1 MERTKLYWIL
11 GFVGVLL
18 SMTGD
23 LLLGAH
29 VHPDAPDAYTR
40 LMLGCSQVPHHFIAL
55 GLFVGA
61 IGIPMQY
68 FGYESVLSIVRSRGC
83 CATLC
88 RLIHWGNV
96 AIAFWGASV
105 HILCSLLMLMMK
117 LYPISPEMLVGTD
130 MSDMLA
136 SLPPALVDFT
146 LYYLMP
152 ITAVMLLL
160 YYVMAVSLFI
170 AIVSGKTQLPR
181 WACLFN
187 PMLVEVLINFMPNVN
202 NAFVNGMLMSNMALG
217 GLVTFTGILLTYRYA
232 CRGNKSINR

>member
-1 MERTKLYWIL
+1 
-11 GFVGVLL
+11 GVLL

-40 LMLGCSQVPHHFIAL
+40 LMRGCSQVPHHFIAL

-68 FGYESVLSIVRSRGC
+68 FGYENVLSIVRSRGC

-130 MSDMLA
+130 MSDMLVL
-136 SLPPALVDFT
+136 LPPALVDFT

-187 PMLVEVLINFMPNVN
+187 PMFVEVLINFMPNVN

-217 GLVTFTGILLTYRYA
+217 GLITFTGILLTYRYVS
-232 CRGNKSINR
+232 RGNKSVNS

>member
-68 FGYESVLSIVRSRGC
+68 FGYENVLSIVRSRGC

-130 MSDMLA
+130 MSDMLVL
-136 SLPPALVDFT
+136 LPPALVDFT

-187 PMLVEVLINFMPNVN
+187 PMFVEVLINFMPNVN

-217 GLVTFTGILLTYRYA
+217 GLITFTGILLTYRYVS
-232 CRGNKSINR
+232 RGNKSVNS

>member
-29 VHPDAPDAYTR
+29 VHPDAADAYTR
-40 LMLGCSQVPHHFIAL
+40 LMLGCSQVPHHFVAL

-68 FGYESVLSIVRSRGC
+68 FGYESVLSVVRSSGR

-88 RLIHWGNV
+88 RLIHWGNIS
-96 AIAFWGASV
+96 IAFWGASV
-105 HILCSLLMLMMK
+105 HILCSILMLMMK
-117 LYPISPEMLVGTD
+117 LYPILPEMLVGSNMTD
-130 MSDMLA
+130 ILG

-152 ITAVMLLL
+152 ITAVMLLF
-160 YYVMAVSLFI
+160 YYLMAVSLFL
-170 AIVSGKTQLPR
+170 AIVLGKTSLPR

-187 PMLVEVLINFMPNVN
+187 PMLVEVLMNCLPNVN
-202 NAFVNGMLMSNMALG
+202 NAFVNGLLMSNMALG
-217 GLVTFTGILLTYRYA
+217 GLITFTGILLTHRLA
-232 CRGNKSINR
+232 GRSNTCAHS

>member
-1 MERTKLYWIL
+1 M

>member
-1 MERTKLYWIL
+1 MNRTKLYWIL

-23 LLLGAH
+23 LLLGVH

-40 LMLGCSQVPHHFIAL
+40 LMLGCSQVPHLFIAL
-55 GLFVGA
+55 GLSVGA

-68 FGYESVLSIVRSRGC
+68 FGYESGLNSVRSTGR

-117 LYPISPEMLVGTD
+117 LFPIAPEMLVGGSMTD
-130 MSDMLA
+130 MLG

-152 ITAVMLLL
+152 ITVVMLLF
-160 YYVMAVSLFI
+160 YYVMAVALFL
-170 AIVSGKTQLPR
+170 AIVSGKTPLPR

-187 PMLVEVLINFMPNVN
+187 PMLVEVLMNFMPNVN
-202 NAFVNGMLMSNMALG
+202 NAIVNGLLMSNMALV
-217 GLVTFTGILLTYRYA
+217 GLITFTGVLLTYRFVS
-232 CRGNKSINR
+232 RNSNS

>member
-1 MERTKLYWIL
+1 MNRTKLYWIL

-29 VHPDAPDAYTR
+29 IHPDAPDAYTR
-40 LMLGCSQVPHHFIAL
+40 LMLGCSQVPHLFIAL

-68 FGYESVLSIVRSRGC
+68 FGYESVLNIVRSTGR
-83 CATLC
+83 CAILC

-117 LYPISPEMLVGTD
+117 LFPITPEMLVGGSMTD
-130 MSDMLA
+130 ILG

-152 ITAVMLLL
+152 ITAVMLLF
-160 YYVMAVSLFI
+160 YYVMAVALFL
-170 AIVSGKTQLPR
+170 AIVLGKTPLPR

-187 PMLVEVLINFMPNVN
+187 PMLVEVLMNFMPNVN
-202 NAFVNGMLMSNMALG
+202 NAIVNGLLMSNMALG
-217 GLVTFTGILLTYRYA
+217 GLITFTGVLLTYRLVS
-232 CRGNKSINR
+232 RNSNS

>member
-1 MERTKLYWIL
+1 M

-68 FGYESVLSIVRSRGC
+68 FGYENVLSIVRSRGC

-217 GLVTFTGILLTYRYA
+217 GLITFTGILLTYRYVS
-232 CRGNKSINR
+232 CGNKSVNS

>member
-136 SLPPALVDFT
+136 SLPPSLVDFT

-217 GLVTFTGILLTYRYA
+217 GLITFTGILLTYRYVSRA
-232 CRGNKSINR
+232 NKSVNS

>member
-61 IGIPMQY
+61 IGIPLQY
-68 FGYESVLSIVRSRGC
+68 FGYESVLSIVRSSGC
-83 CATLC
+83 CTTLC

-105 HILCSLLMLMMK
+105 HILCCLLMLMMK
-117 LYPISPEMLVGTD
+117 LFPISPEMLVGTD
-130 MSDMLA
+130 ISDILA

-146 LYYLMP
+146 FYYMMP

-160 YYVMAVSLFI
+160 YYIMAVSLFL
-170 AIVSGKTQLPR
+170 AIVLGKTPLPR

-187 PMLVEVLINFMPNVN
+187 PMLVEVLMNLMPNVN
-202 NAFVNGMLMSNMALG
+202 NALVNGLLMSNMALG
-217 GLVTFTGILLTYRYA
+217 GLVTFMGILLTYRLVS
-232 CRGNKSINR
+232 RGSK